1 MNHANTLRTQPS
13 QISKA
18 IKKYMVFI
26 LLVLMLGLAEIFSP
40 GYLEPVHLMG
50 MIRLASFMGIA
61 AIGQTFVILTGGIDL
76 SIEHNIS
83 FAYIIAAEI
92 MAGQDENILPA
103 LAAVLVFGLI
113 VGLVNGA
120 GIALFRVPPFIM
132 TLGLG
137 SVLYGTYMV
146 YTNGAPKGSSAPA
159 ISAISNEN
167 LLGVVSGVVVVWL
180 VLSIITITLQKKTP
194 YGRRVYSVGS
204 NMQASNFSGIN
215 TRNVIFSVYVISGII
230 AAITGFLLI
239 GYTGRSYLNAGSGYS
254 TSLIAAVIIGGT
266 SITGGKGGYAGT
278 IAGAIIMTVLEDF
291 LTAIDIP
298 FAGRM
303 IAQGAVIIL
312 LLLLYAREKEKK
324 I

>member
-1 MNHANTLRTQPS
+1 MNKVKDLR
-13 QISKA
+13 ISSWQA
-18 IKKYMVFI
+18 GPIIKKYMVFI

-40 GYLEPVHLMG
+40 GYLAPTHLMG

-92 MAGQDENILPA
+92 MAGQDANVIPA
-103 LAAVLVFGLI
+103 LGAVLLFGLI
-113 VGLVNGA
+113 VGLINGA

-137 SVLYGTYMV
+137 SVLFGTYMV
-146 YTNGAPKGSSAPA
+146 YTNGAPKGSSAPVV
-159 ISAISNEN
+159 SAISNEN
-167 LLGVVSGVVVVWL
+167 LFGIISGVVVVWL
-180 VLSIITITLQKKTP
+180 VLAVITIVLQKKTP
-194 YGRRVYSVGS
+194 FGRKIYSVGS
-204 NMQASNFSGIN
+204 NPIASNFSGIN
-215 TRNVIFSVYVISGII
+215 TKNVIFSVYVIS
-230 AAITGFLLI
+230 AIVASLTGFLLI

-266 SITGGKGGYAGT
+266 SIMGGKGGYLGT
-278 IAGAIIMTVLEDF
+278 IAGAAIMTVMEDF

-298 FAGRM
+298 HAGRM
-303 IAQGAVIIL
+303 IAQGALILL

-324 I
+324 V